1 MNTIQIPD
9 SEIESQ
15 FRDFMKLHNCE
26 AFGALSL
33 VMDGQIHRYRTA
45 DDKKASQKSG
55 AYCLYSDGWPAGWI
69 QNWRNGEAIS
79 WRFERGKIKD
89 GRLKNSLT
97 QEQINAMNE
106 RSKIHQAELKARQ
119 EELRVG
125 AAMRAQVE
133 FEKLDLA
140 SNNHPYLQRKRVKS
154 YGLRVSKDNRLAVA
168 LMDIDDKF
176 MSIQWIS
183 PDGEKRFFPNAPT
196 SGAFYSFGLEK
207 LQKKKDSFLFL
218 GEGYC
223 TMATA
228 FYLAQENV
236 PCVAAMNCGNLMT
249 VAKALKDKYPEARIV
264 ILADNDHHNKDN
276 PGITAA
282 QKVVKSLNLPVCV
295 SPEFQDNE
303 DGTDWNDYYLLHG
316 VEKARE
322 RLRALVSDVTM
333 TPEEK
338 ADKAA
343 IQKINTAIK
352 KLDPN
357 IILPPQEFIGG
368 LFPRKFITLLA
379 APSGT
384 GKTIFIQR
392 ISSDLSIGGSIFD
405 GFTENEPVRKCII
418 FAGEAG
424 YELMLRR
431 GAVMKWAV
439 NPDNV
444 LVIDQHDFELQNI
457 DVMLDSAEGFINVKR
472 IMKEHKPDLLVF
484 DTFSSFHERDENKAT
499 EMKPI
504 IKQLANIARDF
515 NCAVVLVH
523 HSRKRTAKE
532 RSLSL
537 NQDDVIGSSILNR
550 LVGLIIGIEPM
561 TRDDESM
568 LLVRPLKTWFKAFM
582 PFTYKITQ
590 DLDGRAIMQTDLTP
604 ANVNNSKIAVWNYLN
619 EVFAPGEWFSFT
631 QIILSEI
638 AINVT
643 EWQLRRILAEFV
655 KSGKLNRRGATKS
668 LEYSIPGNYDYT
680 DGE

>member
-89 GRLKNSLT
+89 SNLKNSLT

-119 EELRVG
+119 EELRAG
-125 AAMRAQVE
+125 AAMRAQAE

-168 LMDIDDKF
+168 LMNVDDKF

-264 ILADNDHHNKDN
+264 ILADNDHNNKDN

-316 VEKARE
+316 EEKARE

-338 ADKAA
+338 ADKVRQQKLSGLLHNLDAS
-343 IQKINTAIK
+343 IQIEQ
-352 KLDPN
+352 
-357 IILPPQEFIGG
+357 QEFIGG
-368 LFPRKFITLLA
+368 MFPRKFVSALV

-384 GKTIFIQR
+384 GKTLFLQKFC
-392 ISSDLSIGGSIFD
+392 SDLSIGGSIFD
-405 GFTENEPVRKCII
+405 GFAENEPARKCLI

-424 YELMLRR
+424 FELMIRR
-431 GAVMKWAV
+431 GAAMKWAI
-439 NPDNV
+439 NPTNVQVVDQYTFESSDNS
-444 LVIDQHDFELQNI
+444 
-457 DVMLDSAEGFINVKR
+457 VMLDDSEGWLNTLS
-472 IMKEHKPDLLVF
+472 IMRMCKPDIIF
-484 DTFSSFHERDENKAT
+484 WDSFMSFHEKDENKAT

-504 IKQLANIARDF
+504 IKKLNDLARDF

-537 NQDDVIGSSILNR
+537 NQDDVIGSSVFNR
-550 LVGLIIGIEPM
+550 IVGLIIGIEPM
-561 TRDDESM
+561 KEDEKT
-568 LLVRPLKTWFKAFM
+568 LLVRPLKTWFSAFM
-582 PFTYKITQ
+582 PFTYRITE
-590 DLDGRAIMQTDLTP
+590 DLDGNTIMQMDLAP
-604 ANVNNSKIAVWNYLN
+604 ATVNNSKIAVWNYLN
-619 EVFAPGEWFSFT
+619 KAFAPGEWFST
-631 QIILSEI
+631 SQIILSEI
-638 AINVT
+638 SYDIND
-643 EWQLRRILAEFV
+643 WQLRRTLADFV
-655 KSGKLNRRGATKS
+655 NKGKLQRRGAKKS
-668 LEYSIPGNYDYT
+668 LEFSLPNNLFT
-680 DGE
+680 E

>member
-33 VMDGQIHRYRTA
+33 VMDGQIHRYRTV
-45 DDKKASQKSG
+45 DDKKTSQRSG
-55 AYCLYSDGWPAGWI
+55 AYCLFAEGWPAGWV

-119 EELRVG
+119 EEIRAG
-125 AAMRAQVE
+125 AAMRAQAE

-322 RLRALVSDVTM
+322 RLRALINDATM

-338 ADKAA
+338 AERVRQ
-343 IQKINTAIK
+343 QKLSGLIG

-357 IILPPQEFIGG
+357 IKIEPQEFIGG
-368 LFPRKFITLLA
+368 MFSRKFVSALV

-384 GKTIFIQR
+384 GKTMFMQKFV
-392 ISSDLSIGGSIFD
+392 SDLSLGGAIFD
-405 GFTENEPVRKCII
+405 GFAENEPARKCLI

-431 GAVMKWAV
+431 GAQTKWAV

-444 LVIDQHDFELQNI
+444 LVIDQYRFESAGES
-457 DVMLDSAEGFINVKR
+457 VMLDDSEGWLNVLSLVR
-472 IMKEHKPDLLVF
+472 MCKPDIIF
-484 DTFSSFHERDENKAT
+484 WDSFMSFHEKDENKAT

-504 IKQLANIARDF
+504 IKKLNDLARDF

-532 RSLSL
+532 RTLSL
-537 NQDDVIGSSILNR
+537 NQDDVIGSSVFNR
-550 LVGLIIGIEPM
+550 IVGLIVGIEPM
-561 TRDDESM
+561 KEDEKT
-568 LLVRPLKTWFKAFM
+568 LLVRTLKTWFSSFM
-582 PFTYKITQ
+582 PFTYRITE
-590 DLDGRAIMQTDLTP
+590 DLDGHTIMETDLAP
-604 ANVNNSKIAVWNYLN
+604 ATVNNSRIAVWNYLIATF
-619 EVFAPGEWFSFT
+619 EIGEWFT
-631 QIILSEI
+631 IQQIVLTDITP
-638 AINVT
+638 AVT
-643 EWQLRRILAEFV
+643 YRQLRSILTEF
-655 KSGKLNRRGATKS
+655 ATKEKLFKRGNTRNS
-668 LEYSIPGNYDYT
+668 EYSLKDFRR
-680 DGE
+680 DGI